1 MKRAVLMGVAVSATW
16 ACGGGDDGDGP
27 TPDAAVD
34 ASLLDMDRP
43 PRPDLGPIED
53 MAPPPPDM
61 GVPVCFSEGGAL
73 EVSSVSDP
81 IPGLVAFAAD
91 LDSDLDDRPE
101 LLYRRALD
109 DGIRFEVVDGLT
121 AEVEGGFTLATAVD
135 AAFMPGLWP
144 PPDRR
149 SPITVDGTRVWYVSL
164 TDLADET
171 SIATYDAETYDAID
185 AVTLGPV
192 AERVQVVPTNRWLVL
207 SDRRD
212 GGCAIHAL
220 DAADALGEWG
230 LCRLSPVADVNG
242 DGSPEVLRWGRAGL
256 ELYDGNLLEAIAT
269 ELGTEIHGVGLGD
282 DGPLDVRGTGPELV
296 TATIDGAAV
305 TVEFR
310 DPIDLTVNGEGTRL
324 QTVGLYERIRFV
336 ESGGV
341 LRLVGEINRNEQ
353 LFLHLIE
360 PARDVRRLREFG
372 PFQVMRWSLG
382 GDIDG
387 DGVAEIELR
396 GGADRDGTNTTVR
409 YIALDDGLDVY
420 EIERERSAIFE
431 PVWTS
436 GATPSVADLDGCEGF
451 DRVHLRS
458 GLPNGDGV
466 RATRVLFIDEDDRE
480 RVRSDTYSGRVHQ
493 LTIADL
499 DGNAPPELLEI
510 RSDDDTAAR
519 LRVYTPTR

>member
-1 MKRAVLMGVAVSATW
+1 MKRAVLMGVAVTASW
-16 ACGGGDDGDGP
+16 ACGGGDGDGDDP
-27 TPDAAVD
+27 PDVAVD
-34 ASLLDMDRP
+34 ASLLDMN
-43 PRPDLGPIED
+43 RPDVPDMGPIVD
-53 MAPPPPDM
+53 MAPPLPDM
-61 GVPVCFSEGGAL
+61 GVPVCFSEGGEL

-81 IPGLVAFAAD
+81 IPGLVSFAAD

-101 LLYRRALD
+101 LLYRRDLD
-109 DGIRFEVVDGLT
+109 DGLRFEVADGLT
-121 AEVEGGFTLATAVD
+121 GEVEGGFTLATAVD
-135 AAFMPGLWP
+135 ATFMPGLWP
-144 PPDRR
+144 PAARR

-171 SIATYDAETYDAID
+171 SIATYDAETYAAID
-185 AVTLGPV
+185 AVALGPI
-192 AERVQVVPTNRWLVL
+192 AERIQVVPTNRWLVL
-207 SDRRD
+207 TDRQD
-212 GGCAIHAL
+212 GGCAISAL
-220 DAADALGEWG
+220 DAVDPLAEWG

-242 DGSPEVLRWGRAGL
+242 DNSPEILRWGRAGL

-269 ELGTEIHGVGLGD
+269 EADIEISGVGLGAE
-282 DGPLDVRGTGPELV
+282 GPLDMRGMGPELV

-305 TVEFR
+305 TVRFH
-310 DPIDLTVNGEGTRL
+310 DPIELTVNGDETRL
-324 QTVGLYERIRFV
+324 QTIGVYERVRFV

-360 PARDVRRLREFG
+360 PGRDVRRLREFG
-372 PFQVMRWSLG
+372 PFQVMQWSLG

-387 DGVAEIELR
+387 DGTAEIELR
-396 GGADRDGTNTTVR
+396 GGANRDGTNTTVR

-420 EIERERSAIFE
+420 EIERENSAIFE
-431 PVWTS
+431 PVWTA
-436 GATPSVADLDGCEGF
+436 GAAPSVADLDGCEGF

-458 GLPNGDGV
+458 GLPNGAGV

-499 DGNAPPELLEI
+499 DGSAPPELLEI